1 MIVLVGQLLSYNI
14 FSCFFLCLFILC
26 PTLKTEYPAVPAL
39 SWDVMVTTISH
50 IEHCFQLSSN
60 FEYTWQWSGTELK
73 QGDLGSLGEL
83 GRVQAKMT
91 GRKFWAKVSCRQM
104 ACRKWASCYQRK
116 ERHPKHVSETIVPQ
130 LHCKRKVLQTIAHQE
145 HGKDHQ
151 IQLARTIKKFRLGNI
166 KEKQAL
172 LATYQS
178 YTGDDV
184 YTVHI
189 LTKWKASG

>member
-26 PTLKTEYPAVPAL
+26 PTQKTEYPAVPAL

-50 IEHCFQLSSN
+50 IEHCIQL
-60 FEYTWQWSGTELK
+60 YTWQWSGTELK
-73 QGDLGSLGEL
+73 QGNLGSLGEL

-91 GRKFWAKVSCRQM
+91 GRKFWAKVSCGQM

-130 LHCKRKVLQTIAHQE
+130 LHCKK
-145 HGKDHQ
+145 GKYCRP
-151 IQLARTIKKFRLGNI
+151 LYTKSMEKTIKYSWSG
-166 KEKQAL
+166 
-172 LATYQS
+172 QS
-178 YTGDDV
+178 TNRGWE
-184 YTVHI
+184 I
-189 LTKWKASG
+189 SRKN